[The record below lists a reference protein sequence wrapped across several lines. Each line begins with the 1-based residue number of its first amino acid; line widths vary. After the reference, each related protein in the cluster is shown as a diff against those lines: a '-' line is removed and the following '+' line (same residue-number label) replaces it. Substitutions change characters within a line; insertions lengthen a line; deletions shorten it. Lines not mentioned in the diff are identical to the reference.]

1 VTAADPRYE
10 KIFSLEREAR
20 ELGELVGDLSAQMSQ
35 LLSNAAVQ
43 KGSLRALLGIKQV
56 EGNYSV
62 ERPYY
67 TIFSFSGC
75 NAAFRDN
82 LTFSSEGYRES
93 LGVQTLGDTILWR
106 VGEDHRS
113 LRAVA
118 QPMFIRPKVARWW
131 RKNWIDDVVAKLLDN
146 LNGKVRADLD
156 MELCARLPV
165 NVITPG
171 MGMDGNAALH
181 FRENLIR
188 ATFAR
193 NAAPEEKKASMSIV
207 VQMLKEVIVERR
219 ASPADDVI
227 SGLITTDLEL
237 PDGKTRK
244 LTDDEI
250 VSYCRLIMNAGGGT
264 TWRQLGI
271 TLVALL
277 SNEGHWQACRDDRR
291 LIEAAI
297 NESLRW
303 LPTDPVFPRLVTREV
318 ELEGVTI
325 PAGVRVDLCLASAN
339 RDPDRWENP
348 ERYDIHRPY
357 HYNLG
362 VGIGPHQCL
371 GQHVARQEMIC
382 AIDGLLDRFPDLRLD
397 PEAVAPQITGGLEAR
412 GMSAVPVL
420 LN

>member
-82 LTFSSEGYRES
+82 LTFSS
-93 LGVQTLGDTILWR
+93 
-106 VGEDHRS
+106 
-113 LRAVA
+113 
-118 QPMFIRPKVARWW
+118 RWW

-193 NAAPEEKKASMSIV
+193 NAASARDVCRSGSAELSRFNHPNVGIIGMQRAGGPCTGGDDERDYSARLYDRVHRIRACRNCLSGSDRRDGARSCTAPDARQRRLRV
-207 VQMLKEVIVERR
+207 LPGPGSDLRERR
-219 ASPADDVI
+219 TLLDWQGQHPDRFTHPGTGQSAGVGSDRTDFAGNRWPSPAV
-227 SGLITTDLEL
+227 
-237 PDGKTRK
+237 
-244 LTDDEI
+244 
-250 VSYCRLIMNAGGGT
+250 
-264 TWRQLGI
+264 
-271 TLVALL
+271 
-277 SNEGHWQACRDDRR
+277 
-291 LIEAAI
+291 
-297 NESLRW
+297 
-303 LPTDPVFPRLVTREV
+303 
-318 ELEGVTI
+318 
-325 PAGVRVDLCLASAN
+325 
-339 RDPDRWENP
+339 
-348 ERYDIHRPY
+348 
-357 HYNLG
+357 
-362 VGIGPHQCL
+362 
-371 GQHVARQEMIC
+371 
-382 AIDGLLDRFPDLRLD
+382 
-397 PEAVAPQITGGLEAR
+397 
-412 GMSAVPVL
+412 
-420 LN
+420 